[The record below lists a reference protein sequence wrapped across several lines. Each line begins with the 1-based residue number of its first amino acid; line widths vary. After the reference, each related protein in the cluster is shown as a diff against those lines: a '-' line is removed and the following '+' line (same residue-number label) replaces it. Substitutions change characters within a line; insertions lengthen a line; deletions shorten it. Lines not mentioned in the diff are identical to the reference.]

1 MGRYF
6 EEFNTG
12 DVIESPS
19 RVVTAEDIE
28 TFVRL
33 TGDNNRL
40 HTDDAFAQSQGFP
53 RRIAHG
59 ALVLSVATGLAWQ
72 TGILEDTTRAFR
84 GITDWKF
91 TLPVHPGDAI
101 RIRGTITELK
111 AYPRMKSGAVSIGL
125 TVLNDAGQTV
135 CTGSLS
141 MLMAMRPA
149 V

>member
-6 EEFNTG
+6 EEFTTG

-19 RVVTAEDIE
+19 RVVTGEDID

-33 TGDNNRL
+33 TGDDNRL
-40 HTDDAFAQSQGFP
+40 HTDDAFAQSHGFP

-59 ALVLSVATGLAWQ
+59 ALVLSHATGLAWQ
-72 TGILEDTTRAFR
+72 TGILQDTTRAFR
-84 GITDWKF
+84 GIIDWKF

-101 RIRGTITELK
+101 RIRGTIAELK
-111 AYPRMKSGAVSIGL
+111 AYPRMKSGAVTIGL
-125 TVLNDAGQTV
+125 TVMNDADQIV

-141 MLMAMRPA
+141 MLMAMRPTN
-149 V
+149 

>member
-19 RVVTAEDIE
+19 RVVTAEDID

-84 GITDWKF
+84 GIADWKF

-149 V
+149 D